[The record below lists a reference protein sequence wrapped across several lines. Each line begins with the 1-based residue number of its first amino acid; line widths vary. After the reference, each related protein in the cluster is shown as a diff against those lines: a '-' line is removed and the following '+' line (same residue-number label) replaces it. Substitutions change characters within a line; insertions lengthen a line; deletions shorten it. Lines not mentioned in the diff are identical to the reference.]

1 MEGRG
6 GGDRRQNVSYTLNGE
21 TLNRVAVLGSG
32 GGALAVAADLARADR
47 GPVLADLPT
56 FSSSLDPVR
65 EQGGVVVASDWH
77 GPQLA
82 AVQVADDVGQ
92 AVAGAELVIVVV
104 PCFGHEPFAAAL
116 APIMENGQALLF
128 FGEGSGSI
136 VARRAL
142 LEAGKEGVVVGE
154 SNTLPYLARP
164 TGRGQINAFRKS
176 GGVMVAGLPAAGT
189 KALIEL
195 TSGVWPYLTP
205 AESVWDTVLINY
217 NAIDHVATMV
227 ANAST
232 LENRSGGMLLWG
244 EGATPAVVRIIEEVD
259 AELLAVRQALGLSD
273 LRRYRELLVAQGFA
287 PDSSPSLFDT
297 VRASRLMAGYAPTA
311 DDGGLNTRYITE
323 DVPFA
328 LVLASSI
335 GEAVRVATPVIDGL
349 IAITSA
355 MLGQDFRAA
364 GRSLASLGLA
374 GLDGRGLRQF
384 GETGFF
390 PGR

>member
-1 MEGRG
+1 M
-6 GGDRRQNVSYTLNGE
+6 
-21 TLNRVAVLGSG
+21 NRVAVLGSG
-32 GGALAVAADLARADR
+32 GGALAVAAELARADR
-47 GPVLADLPT
+47 KPVLADLPM
-56 FSSSLDPVR
+56 FSSNLDPVR
-65 EQGGVVVASDWH
+65 EQGGVMVASDWH

-82 AVQVADDVGQ
+82 AVEVADDLGS
-92 AVAGAELVIVVV
+92 AVTGAGLVIVVV

-116 APIMENGQALLF
+116 APILQDGQALLF

-142 LEAGKEGVVVGE
+142 LGVGKEGVVVGE

-164 TGRGQINAFRKS
+164 IGRGQITAFRKS
-176 GGVMVAGLPAAGT
+176 GGVLVAGLPSTGT
-189 KALIEL
+189 SALIEL
-195 TSGVWPYLTP
+195 ISDVWSYLAP

-244 EGATPAVVRIIEEVD
+244 EGATPAVVRAIEKVD
-259 AELLAVRQALGLSD
+259 DELLDLRRALGLTD
-273 LRRYRELLVAQGFA
+273 LRRYRDLLVAQGFA
-287 PDSSPSLFDT
+287 PDTNPDLYET
-297 VRASRLMAGYAPTA
+297 VRASRLVAGYAPTG

-335 GEAVRVATPVIDGL
+335 GEAVGVATPVIDGL
-349 IAITSA
+349 IAMTSA
-355 MLGQDFRAA
+355 MLGQDFRAE
-364 GRSLASLGLA
+364 GRTLSRLGL
-374 GLDGRGLRQF
+374 GGQDGPGLRRF
-384 GETGFF
+384 AETGFF
-390 PGR
+390 PDQ

>member
-1 MEGRG
+1 M
-6 GGDRRQNVSYTLNGE
+6 
-21 TLNRVAVLGSG
+21 NRVAVLGSG
-32 GGALAVAADLARADR
+32 GGALAVAAELARADR
-47 GPVLADLPT
+47 RPVLADLPI
-56 FSSSLDPVR
+56 FSSNLDPVR

-82 AVQVADDVGQ
+82 VVEVAEDLGQ
-92 AVAGAELVIVVV
+92 AVTGAELVIVVV
-104 PCFGHEPFAAAL
+104 PCFGHEPFASAL

-164 TGRGQINAFRKS
+164 TGRGQITAFRKS

-189 KALIEL
+189 EALIEL
-195 TSGVWPYLTP
+195 TSDVWSYLTS

-227 ANAST
+227 ASAST
-232 LENRSGGMLLWG
+232 LENRSGGILLWG
-244 EGATPAVVRIIEEVD
+244 EGATPAVVRVIEKVD
-259 AELLAVRQALGLSD
+259 AELLALRQALGLTD
-273 LRRYRELLVAQGFA
+273 LRRYRDLLVAQGFA
-287 PDSSPSLFDT
+287 PDTSPNLYDT
-297 VRASRLMAGYAPTA
+297 MRASRLMAGYAPTA

-335 GEAVRVATPVIDGL
+335 GDAVGAATPVIDGL

-355 MLGQDFRAA
+355 MLGQDFRAQ
-364 GRSLASLGLA
+364 GRTLVGLGLG
-374 GLDGRGLRQF
+374 GLDGPGLRRF
-384 GETGFF
+384 AETGLF
-390 PGR
+390 PGP